1 MNIKYLINV
10 GRLMGTLLPRPR
22 SRCTLHDD
30 RAETLQELP
39 IVKVTGIDCD
49 YYDGT
54 NIRVLH

>member
-1 MNIKYLINV
+1 MIDEKFYVNTFL
-10 GRLMGTLLPRPR
+10 LMLSRPR
-22 SRCTLHDD
+22 SRCTLHED

-54 NIRVLH
+54 NT

>member
-1 MNIKYLINV
+1 MGFIINV
-10 GRLMGTLLPRPR
+10 ARLMGMLPKPR
-22 SRCTLHDD
+22 RKCTLHDD

>member
-1 MNIKYLINV
+1 MGFIINV
-10 GRLMGTLLPRPR
+10 ARLMGTLLPRPKR
-22 SRCTLHDD
+22 KCSLHDD
-30 RAETLQELP
+30 RAEQLHELP

>member
-10 GRLMGTLLPRPR
+10 GRLMGILPRPR
-22 SRCTLHDD
+22 SRCILHDD
-30 RAETLQELP
+30 RAEQLHELP

-54 NIRVLH
+54 NT

>member
-10 GRLMGTLLPRPR
+10 GRLMGILPRPR

-30 RAETLQELP
+30 RAESLNELK
-39 IVKVTGIDCD
+39 IIHITATDGD

-54 NIRVLH
+54 NT